1 MRKIVFDIETSAYPF
16 ESHPL
21 DTSAAAIVASAAIE
35 LYQFTKDE
43 KYLNAAENMLNDLT
57 SPPYLA
63 EGSAYES
70 ILTRGS
76 FRFDAHEEVGA
87 IFGDF
92 YLVEAMLPYKE
103 LKQGE

>member
-1 MRKIVFDIETSAYPF
+1 MRKIVFDIETSVYPF
-16 ESHPL
+16 ESLPL

-57 SPPYLA
+57 LPPHLA

-76 FRFDAHEEVGA
+76 FRFDAREEFGA

-92 YLVEAMLPYKE
+92 YLVEAMLRYKDR
-103 LKQGE
+103 KQGE